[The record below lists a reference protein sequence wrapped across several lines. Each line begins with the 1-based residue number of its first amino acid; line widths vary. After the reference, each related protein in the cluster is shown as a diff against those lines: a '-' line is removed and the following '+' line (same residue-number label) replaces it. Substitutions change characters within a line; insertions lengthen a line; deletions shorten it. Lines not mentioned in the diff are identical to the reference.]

1 MNPERTGERPPD
13 PGIGVVIVGHDGLAQ
28 ALRATLE
35 HIMGPVPRIAAVGI
49 SDADDGLSARVI
61 EAAQRVNAGTGVV
74 IAADMHGSSPCNL
87 ALQAAREAGIPV
99 EVAAGANLPMLVALV
114 ENRALP
120 PVEAVET
127 ALKQARRCLL
137 RSTGGRG
144 DHDNG

>member
-1 MNPERTGERPPD
+1 MTANRAGEEPPGS
-13 PGIGVVIVGHDGLAQ
+13 GIGVVIVAHDGLAQ

-35 HIMGPVPRIAAVGI
+35 HIMGPVARIAAVGI
-49 SDADDGLSARVI
+49 SDADDGMSARVI
-61 EAAQRVNAGTGVV
+61 EAARQVDAGDGVV

-87 ALQAAREAGIPV
+87 ALRAAREAGIPV

-127 ALKQARRCLL
+127 ALKQAKRCLL
-137 RSTGGRG
+137 RSTGNLR
-144 DHDNG
+144 DHDCG